1 MNNVEIDY
9 KGIWVTYKQSLLDE
23 FEHVCRE
30 VSYIQI
36 NLEELRYAPIQNSLL
51 KLRTKQRLDE
61 YKVQGRVFV
70 NILIII
76 DRIDNM
82 PTVANLSALY
92 ESAFEVFGVKEYNH
106 HELPINHFLEETRSC
121 KDKWEELK
129 GILEQSV
136 SNMDKHTMKNEE
148 VWKYASEQL
157 LNMNK
162 IEERFEKDAH
172 DKAR

>member
-1 MNNVEIDY
+1 MNNKKTDY
-9 KGIWVTYKQSLLDE
+9 KGIWVTYKQSLLDK

-51 KLRTKQRLDE
+51 KLRWKQRLDE
-61 YKVQGRVFV
+61 YKVQFKVFV
-70 NILIII
+70 NILMII
-76 DRIDNM
+76 DRIDNTN
-82 PTVANLSALY
+82 TVANLSALY
-92 ESAFEVFGVKEYNH
+92 DIAFEVFGIKNYYH
-106 HELPINHFLEETRSC
+106 DLPINHLLEETKSF

-129 GILEQSV
+129 GVLEQSV
-136 SNMDKHTMKNEE
+136 SNMDKHSMKSDE

-162 IEERFEKDAH
+162 IEERFEKDNH
-172 DKAR
+172 DKTR